1 MHTNT
6 SKQSIVAENRQ
17 EWRRIRRICLL
28 VLFNLLVFMG
38 RDVNVNIHNIRMYG
52 TYATTAYTHTH
63 THSHSHTH
71 THTHTH
77 THCYHPGEA
86 LIEAASRE
94 KMSLHQNYDEHLHA
108 A

>member
-77 THCYHPGEA
+77 THIVTTQVR
-86 LIEAASRE
+86 L
-94 KMSLHQNYDEHLHA
+94 
-108 A
+108 